1 MHIKLV
7 NFWGGMSKWLQCNV
21 GGGAKWLRYYRG
33 GTGGLGPNY
42 YIITGGSPG
51 TPKSDS
57 IIFHDPVFEKQDSS
71 TLAGFLHFALIELDK
86 LTYHLYPPQIAGRS
100 WDTVVVADNRH
111 HFNDD
116 GKWILVAVPIA
127 LVMLY
132 CSIFIR
138 RRFKSWSLS
147 VLKNEMVSWPAK
159 RSKQMTTNGFQN
171 KYTQLS
177 DMSPRSGISGIIFNA
192 NLFLKLSPTGVPKPN
207 HTLLQLLL
215 KHSKASQQSARDV
228 TKNRLVPRCL
238 YTTRFQLILSVR
250 KFSGVGLKLTLCQS
264 FGVQDLPKSGN
275 PDSCPPK

>member
-1 MHIKLV
+1 
-7 NFWGGMSKWLQCNV
+7 
-21 GGGAKWLRYYRG
+21 
-33 GTGGLGPNY
+33 
-42 YIITGGSPG
+42 
-51 TPKSDS
+51 
-57 IIFHDPVFEKQDSS
+57 
-71 TLAGFLHFALIELDK
+71 
-86 LTYHLYPPQIAGRS
+86 
-100 WDTVVVADNRH
+100 
-111 HFNDD
+111 
-116 GKWILVAVPIA
+116 
-127 LVMLY
+127 
-132 CSIFIR
+132 
-138 RRFKSWSLS
+138 
-147 VLKNEMVSWPAK
+147 MVSWPAK

-275 PDSCPPK
+275 QIRVRFEVIFGTNQFSWPNGQFLPTACHTFSESN